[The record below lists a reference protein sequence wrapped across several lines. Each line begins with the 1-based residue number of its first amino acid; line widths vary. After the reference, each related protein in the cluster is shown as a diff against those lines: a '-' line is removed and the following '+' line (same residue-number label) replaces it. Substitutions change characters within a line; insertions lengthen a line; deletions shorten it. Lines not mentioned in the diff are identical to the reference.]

1 MPFTGNFTCNTF
13 KVGILDGTF
22 DFGTGTTDVFKIALY
37 TNAASLNQDTT
48 AYTSD
53 GEVVATGYTA
63 GGNVLQVSQVPTTGS
78 SGNVSY
84 LSFSNV
90 TWNASLTARGALIYK
105 NGGGAVCVL
114 DFGSDK
120 TSTATFTIQFPA
132 ATNTSAIIRIS

>member
-22 DFGTGTTDVFKIALY
+22 NFGDGTTDVFKIALY

-63 GGNVLQVSQVPTTGS
+63 GGEVLQVSQVPTTGS

-90 TWNASLTARGALIYK
+90 TWNAVLTARGALIYK

>member
-22 DFGTGTTDVFKIALY
+22 NFGTGTTDVYKIALY

-48 AYTSD
+48 AYTAD
-53 GEVVATGYTA
+53 GEVVATGYTP
-63 GGNVLQVSQVPTTGS
+63 GGEVLQVSQVPTTGS
-78 SGNVSY
+78 SGSISY

-90 TWNASLTARGALIYK
+90 SWTASFTARGALIYK
-105 NGGGAVCVL
+105 DGGEAVCVL
-114 DFGSDK
+114 DFGNDK
-120 TSTATFTIQFPA
+120 TSTSTFTIQFPA